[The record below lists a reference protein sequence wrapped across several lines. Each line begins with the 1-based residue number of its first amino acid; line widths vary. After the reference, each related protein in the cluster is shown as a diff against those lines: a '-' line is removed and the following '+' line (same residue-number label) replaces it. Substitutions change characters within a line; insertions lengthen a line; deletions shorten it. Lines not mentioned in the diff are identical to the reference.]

1 MEHIVLTDG
10 ELALMLKVSRPT
22 IRRMWWRGKLP
33 APFKVGIVNRWRKS
47 DIDAWL
53 ADQPRSNLYAA
64 PDAVE
69 RKLV

>member
-1 MEHIVLTDG
+1 MEHVTLTDG

-47 DIDAWL
+47 DIENWL
-53 ADQPRSNLYAA
+53 ADQPNNKLYDA
-64 PDAVE
+64 PDASE